1 MEGVRVTGL
10 DLLAKYAGERTIR
23 ITTYGRRTGRPHTV
37 TVWFGVSPQGRVF
50 VSSLRTRD
58 WVKNLLANP
67 RAEVEVKGVKVKVRA
82 VPVESQED
90 KQLVKEIWKRKYGLL
105 SRLMRLPR
113 EDGVSFELVGE
124 ES

>member
-1 MEGVRVTGL
+1 VTGL
-10 DLLAKYAGERTIR
+10 ELLAKYAGERTIR

-90 KQLVKEIWKRKYGLL
+90 KQLVKEIWKKKYGLL

-113 EDGVSFELVGE
+113 EDGVSFELVEE